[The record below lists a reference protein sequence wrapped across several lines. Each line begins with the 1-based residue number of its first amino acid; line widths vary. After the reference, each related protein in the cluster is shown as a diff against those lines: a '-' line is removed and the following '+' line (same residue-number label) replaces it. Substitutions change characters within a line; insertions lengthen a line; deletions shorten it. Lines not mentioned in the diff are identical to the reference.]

1 MEAQEASHTTDP
13 GPLPDPSPQH
23 DAPTTEPQQTGEIT
37 LTTPP
42 IADALEKVADLTT
55 HEAANVARIL
65 KQADV
70 ETAQVVLKAEK
81 HETLEVVAET
91 GETLL
96 QKEEHE
102 VLKIALDARQLV
114 NAAETHMAVKT
125 AVQDAATLGE
135 FWLKFLNDWAFNFDS
150 GLAYHLLMAMF
161 PIVIAVAATIGFVE
175 GGLSP
180 EAQRE
185 LITFMSS
192 IFPSVLGQGVLSPAL
207 VLLRKDAGF
216 LGIIAIIFALYSGS
230 RLFSSMEDCFAIIY
244 HTPTRSFWQQ
254 NLMALVMLLI
264 FILLIP
270 VMLLTSSIGL
280 RGFIS
285 GLLASLILFQAIYMI
300 VPNQKISWRKSW
312 RGTLVAT
319 IALQVYIALFPL
331 YIHHFL
337 GSYTGNTGF
346 AIILLLFFF
355 YFALILLIGAEV
367 NAFYAEGVRAKPQN
381 IAAMVHT
388 ATLAADKAELLNLAR
403 QRTSQRSQK

>member
-1 MEAQEASHTTDP
+1 MEAQEASHTPAT
-13 GPLPDPSPQH
+13 PDP
-23 DAPTTEPQQTGEIT
+23 
-37 LTTPP
+37 
-42 IADALEKVADLTT
+42 LEKVGELTT
-55 HEAANVARIL
+55 SEAAKIAHALQV
-65 KQADV
+65 ADV
-70 ETAQVVLKAEK
+70 ETAQVLVKTEK
-81 HETLEVVAET
+81 NETLKVVAET

-96 QKEEHE
+96 KTEEHE
-102 VLKIALDARQLV
+102 VVKLAMEARQLLT
-114 NAAETHMAVKT
+114 AAESYTAVKT
-125 AVQDAATLGE
+125 AVEDAATLGE
-135 FWLKFLNDWAFNFDS
+135 FWLKFLNDWAFNFAS

-161 PIVIAVAATIGFVE
+161 PIVIAVAATIGFIE

-180 EAQRE
+180 VAQRE
-185 LITFMSS
+185 LITYMGS

-207 VLLRKDAGF
+207 ILLRKDAGF

-230 RLFSSMEDCFAIIY
+230 RLFSTMEDCFAIIY

-264 FILLIP
+264 FVLLIP
-270 VMLLTSSIGL
+270 IMLVTSSIGL
-280 RGFIS
+280 GGFVS

-319 IALQVYIALFPL
+319 VALQIYIALFPL
-331 YIHHFL
+331 YIRHFL

-367 NAFYAEGVRAKPQN
+367 NAFYAEGVRAKPRN
-381 IAAMVHT
+381 IAEMVHL
-388 ATLAADKAELLNLAR
+388 ATLATDKAELLDLAR
-403 QRTSQRSQK
+403 QRARQQSTKH